1 MKPAGP
7 AKDELGRPKWCR
19 VEGCGRPQVGFGEC
33 DFHYGGQSPVG
44 LICQVC
50 GNQFEAVRRN
60 ARFCSVSCRKTANR
74 RLTNMS
80 QLTSENPNNDR
91 GLSGHKERERVSGPV
106 TDKKGSD
113 GTDFLDQDPC

>member
-1 MKPAGP
+1 
-7 AKDELGRPKWCR
+7 
-19 VEGCGRPQVGFGEC
+19 
-33 DFHYGGQSPVG
+33 
-44 LICQVC
+44 
-50 GNQFEAVRRN
+50 
-60 ARFCSVSCRKTANR
+60 
-74 RLTNMS
+74 MS